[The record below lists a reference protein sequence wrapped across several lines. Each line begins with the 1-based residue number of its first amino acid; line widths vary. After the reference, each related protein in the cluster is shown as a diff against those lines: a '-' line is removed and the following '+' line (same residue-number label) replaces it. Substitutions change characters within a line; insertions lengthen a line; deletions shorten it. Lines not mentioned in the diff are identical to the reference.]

1 MHATTVL
8 SPTSPTVFEKTQ
20 KQPRRISI
28 EKFLEKYRKGTNGF
42 KYQWNNGI
50 IEKTIAMKQNE
61 LYISQNLMEFFFLLR
76 PRPSGILSQE
86 IETWT
91 TAVQWRKPDLA
102 YFTQAQIR
110 LGADNINTVPPFV
123 VEVISQFDPINTVND
138 KVIEYFNAGVKVVW
152 HIFPN
157 QRMVYVFTS
166 IKNITVC
173 MGDDICSAE
182 AAIPDY
188 RMSVNDI
195 FFQR

>member
-1 MHATTVL
+1 MSAIPVL
-8 SPTSPTVFEKTQ
+8 SPAVFDKLQ

-28 EKFLEKYRKGTNGF
+28 EKFLEKYRKGKNGF
-42 KYQWNNGI
+42 KYEWNNGI
-50 IEKTIAMKQNE
+50 IEKTTAMKQNE
-61 LYISQNLMEFFFLLR
+61 IFIIENLITFFCRMQPQPNGFLT
-76 PRPSGILSQE
+76 PE

-91 TAVQWRKPDLA
+91 TDVQWRKPDLA
-102 YFTQAQIR
+102 YFTRDQIR
-110 LGADNINTVPPFV
+110 NGHKGNKAVPPFV
-123 VEVISQFDPINTVND
+123 IEVISEFDPINTVND

-173 MGDDICSAE
+173 LDEDVCSAE
-182 AAIPDY
+182 AAISGY